1 MDSSLK
7 GNCFEQFLYIDK
19 MMYKEN
25 GLFFFALFSIVTETF
40 PKEKLKNS
48 FIKKIISSRFISFE
62 KEIPVKNSLVCF
74 FVLLFAIISEIKPL
88 VEVTL
93 LPRKNTRKKQNRRK
107 KKNGLFLRLFLECF
121 NH

>member
-25 GLFFFALFSIVTETF
+25 SLFFFALFSIVTETF

-48 FIKKIISSRFISFE
+48 FIKRSFPHVLSHS
-62 KEIPVKNSLVCF
+62 KKKFLSKTALSV

-88 VEVTL
+88 VEATL
-93 LPRKNTRKKQNRRK
+93 LPRKNTRKNRIEEK
-107 KKNGLFLRLFLECF
+107 EKWFVPKIILECF